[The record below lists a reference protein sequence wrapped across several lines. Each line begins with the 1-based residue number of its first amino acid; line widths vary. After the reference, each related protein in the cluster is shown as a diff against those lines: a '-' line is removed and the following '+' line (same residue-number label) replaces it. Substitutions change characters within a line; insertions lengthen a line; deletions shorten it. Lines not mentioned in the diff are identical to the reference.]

1 MGILKILFILLTTF
15 STIHCSNNQNFVC
28 PNSFCGDLFVDYP
41 FKLLTTQP
49 QNNCTYI
56 HLTCNNTRDN
66 GPTFVA
72 SLPLAGDFYVS
83 NVNYIDSYIEL
94 YDPGNCLMRRLMKN
108 FNLALSPF
116 KAFFHENYTF
126 YACPSDSTLLY
137 DVVLPIECLSKPA
150 FATVA
155 TARLTSLFMLGHS
168 CQVIGSWLLPVK
180 ALGQFESVG
189 INSHLYLTWN
199 TTCID
204 CEEDQQTDN
213 SAGNLWAQITTMVIL
228 LLVCAL
234 YIRKLMA
241 RRNVAVSDSTTIEEL
256 PESATATV
264 ATPPRPAG
272 DGGPNEPKI
281 NSCTELVILSENRIN
296 SEPDSYTCSICLE
309 SCDPQELIK
318 NITKCQHYFHADCI
332 ERWLNNNRTCPV
344 CRTVLSDIDL

>member
-1 MGILKILFILLTTF
+1 MDNILKILFILLTTF
-15 STIHCSNNQNFVC
+15 STIHCNNNQNFVC
-28 PNSFCGDLFVDYP
+28 PSSFCGDLSVDYP

-56 HLTCNNTRDN
+56 HLTCNDTTDN

-72 SLPLAGDFYVS
+72 SLPFAGDFYLS
-83 NVNYIDSYIEL
+83 ALNYIDSY
-94 YDPGNCLMRRLMKN
+94 
-108 FNLALSPF
+108 
-116 KAFFHENYTF
+116 NYTF
-126 YACPSDSTLLY
+126 YKCPSESNVLY
-137 DVVLPIECLSKPA
+137 DFVLPIECLSNPA

-155 TARLTSLFMLGHS
+155 TARLTSHFMLGNS

-189 INSHLYLTWN
+189 INSDLYLTWN
-199 TTCID
+199 STTCID

-213 SAGNLWAQITTMVIL
+213 SAGKLWAKITAMVIL

-234 YIRKLMA
+234 CIRKLTA
-241 RRNVAVSDSTTIEEL
+241 WRNVAVSDSTTIDEL

-296 SEPDSYTCSICLE
+296 SEPHSYTCSICLD
-309 SCDPQELIK
+309 SRDPQELIK

-332 ERWLNNNRTCPV
+332 EMWLKNNRTCPV
-344 CRTVLSDIDL
+344 CRTVLSDINL